1 VLLRPL
7 CCCALSAPAPSLLWH
22 AVLTACLQGSLIAL
36 VDDRDMARLIASHN
50 SMQWLL
56 LSEAQALVPT
66 SGKEKHNGQGAL
78 VPTAGKELLDGEGP
92 LVPTAGKEMIDG
104 EGSLDSTSDTEMPD
118 DEGALVSTSD
128 TEMQD
133 GQNALPLPVAATA
146 SPCALLEG
154 QHLAPAVQAAPS
166 SSLVLPDGCFVVTC
180 KNSSMYGKKMRD
192 VHIAGFSMKSDAI
205 ARFRRMDGKVV
216 VADILVGVG
225 RYACVKLAQKAIYK
239 MMEESDGKLSDLD
252 SIEVDKELFDQKVC
266 TFLNYF

>member
-1 VLLRPL
+1 M
-7 CCCALSAPAPSLLWH
+7 
-22 AVLTACLQGSLIAL
+22 LTACVQGSLIAL
-36 VDDRDMARLIASHN
+36 VSDRDMARLIACRVNDRDVARRITSHKN
-50 SMQWLL
+50 MIKLQGS
-56 LSEAQALVPT
+56 AAPALGST
-66 SGKEKHNGQGAL
+66 SG
-78 VPTAGKELLDGEGP
+78 TEG
-92 LVPTAGKEMIDG
+92 L
-104 EGSLDSTSDTEMPD
+104 GSAAP
-118 DEGALVSTSD
+118 ALVSTSD
-128 TEMQD
+128 TEMD
-133 GQNALPLPVAATA
+133 EGHNALPLPVVATA
-146 SPCALLEG
+146 SPYALLQG